1 MKNST
6 SVPTDPLNPP
16 DFSLVPA
23 GLFVQLLR
31 WAHLPDSVLMQ
42 ARQRIIAIALL
53 AWLPLLLLCALEGQM
68 LTGSLAVPFLLDIEA
83 HVRFLVAAP
92 LLILA
97 EIAMHRRIPPLL
109 QQFRVRRLVP
119 EHSMARFEAA
129 VASAFRLRSSALA
142 DALLIAAVYGV
153 GVLIVWRHY
162 VALDAATWYATPSAT
177 GSKLSLAGVW
187 YGYVSVPIVQF
198 LLFRLYWRML
208 VWARLLWQVSRIE
221 LSLVPAHPDR
231 YGGLEFLA
239 STGYAFTMFAAAHGA
254 LAAGQIASRI
264 FFAGA
269 TLPQFANEISGLIIF
284 MLCVVLAP
292 LLFFAPQLAA
302 AKQAGV
308 LEYGALA
315 ERYVRGFDAKWLR
328 GGAPADEELIGSAD
342 IQSQADLGT
351 SYDVVR
357 SMRIAPLS
365 IQAIVPLVLATVIPI
380 APLMLTMI
388 PLNELLKKLFG
399 IVF

>member
-198 LLFRLYWRML
+198 LLLRLYWRML

-231 YGGLEFLA
+231 YGGLGFLT

-380 APLMLTMI
+380 VPLMLTMI

>member
-31 WAHLPDSVLMQ
+31 WAHLPDRVLMQ

-198 LLFRLYWRML
+198 LLLRLYWRML

-231 YGGLEFLA
+231 YGGLGFLT

>member
-68 LTGSLAVPFLLDIEA
+68 LKGSLAVPFLLDIEA

-231 YGGLEFLA
+231 YGGLGFLT

>member
-1 MKNST
+1 MKNSAP
-6 SVPTDPLNPP
+6 VPTDPVNPP

-380 APLMLTMI
+380 VPLMLTMI

>member
-177 GSKLSLAGVW
+177 GSKLSLAGIW

>member
-198 LLFRLYWRML
+198 LLLRLYWRML

-231 YGGLEFLA
+231 YGGLGFLT

-365 IQAIVPLVLATVIPI
+365 IQAIVPLVLATMIPI
-380 APLMLTMI
+380 VPLMLTMI

>member
-68 LTGSLAVPFLLDIEA
+68 LKGSLAVPFLLDIEA

-177 GSKLSLAGVW
+177 GSKLSLAGIW

-198 LLFRLYWRML
+198 LLLRLYWRML

>member
-68 LTGSLAVPFLLDIEA
+68 LKGSLAVPFLLDIEA

-198 LLFRLYWRML
+198 LLLRLYWRML

-231 YGGLEFLA
+231 YGGLGFLT

-380 APLMLTMI
+380 VPLMLTMI

>member
-31 WAHLPDSVLMQ
+31 WAHLPDRVLMQ

-68 LTGSLAVPFLLDIEA
+68 LRGSLAVPFLLDIEA

-177 GSKLSLAGVW
+177 GSKLSLAGIW

-198 LLFRLYWRML
+198 LLLRLYWRML